1 MLCVA
6 LWGDKAGAERI
17 AELDWACEHR
27 AFTGLSVVRGRERL
41 LVLRACV
48 IQSREEMLVNCEWP
62 ENKGSDTGQ
71 SNQMFREA
79 LDDSDCSLS
88 GREQED

>member
-41 LVLRACV
+41 LVFARV
-48 IQSREEMLVNCEWP
+48 YDPIKGRNDCE
-62 ENKGSDTGQ
+62 
-71 SNQMFREA
+71 
-79 LDDSDCSLS
+79 L
-88 GREQED
+88 

>member
-1 MLCVA
+1 
-6 LWGDKAGAERI
+6 
-17 AELDWACEHR
+17 
-27 AFTGLSVVRGRERL
+27 
-41 LVLRACV
+41 
-48 IQSREEMLVNCEWP
+48 MLVNCEWP